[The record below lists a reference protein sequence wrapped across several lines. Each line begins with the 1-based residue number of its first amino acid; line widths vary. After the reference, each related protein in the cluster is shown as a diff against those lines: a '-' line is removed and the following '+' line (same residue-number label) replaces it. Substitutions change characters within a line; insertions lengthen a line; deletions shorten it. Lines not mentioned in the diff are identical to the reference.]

1 MKKFSALM
9 LVLNV
14 LLILSLVLTG
24 CASQPAAEPA
34 QPAAPEQAAPAAP
47 AQTEAPAAPAQPEA
61 PAEPAKPEAAAPA
74 EEKVLRMIN
83 FAAPVTLNVHL
94 SPGNKDSEASRL
106 IVEPLAAYDENGEPV
121 AILAKEIPTLEN
133 GGISEDLMTTTWHL
147 KEGVKWSD
155 GTDFTADDVVFT
167 WQYIMNPE
175 VGSVSVGS
183 YSAIENIEAVDP
195 LTAVITWKQPNS
207 EPLIAFAAL
216 YGPIIQKKQFEPF
229 NNATASQSPANLAP
243 IGTGPFMVV
252 EAIPGDTFVYV
263 KNPLYRDAE
272 KVYFDK
278 VILKGGGDAATA
290 ARAVV
295 QTGEFDYAFNLGI
308 EKEVLENLNATG
320 DKGQIYTK
328 LTSQTNRIAFNHTNP
343 DPALGEN
350 RSNYGTQHPFLSDIR
365 VREALTLA
373 IDRGVMVDQL
383 LGAQGA
389 PTCNVA
395 NPPYLTMQKLQWG
408 DCPAD
413 MEKAKALLD
422 EAGWVDSNGNGT
434 RDKDGVEMKMLF
446 VSSVNSV
453 QQKMQEFVKAAW
465 AELGIETEIKAVQ
478 ASVMWSGDKVNP
490 DTSYKFYA
498 DVMLFGWGG
507 LGTSTTARYLANLRC
522 SQIPQV
528 SNNWSGV
535 NFERWC
541 NPEFDALYDQFL
553 MEADPVKHDQIGSQM
568 NDMWVLDFAG
578 IPLTQR
584 SIVSAIS
591 NNLKG
596 VRTSS
601 RDLETWNI
609 AEWYM
614 EP

>member
-1 MKKFSALM
+1 
-9 LVLNV
+9 
-14 LLILSLVLTG
+14 
-24 CASQPAAEPA
+24 
-34 QPAAPEQAAPAAP
+34 
-47 AQTEAPAAPAQPEA
+47 
-61 PAEPAKPEAAAPA
+61 
-74 EEKVLRMIN
+74 
-83 FAAPVTLNVHL
+83 
-94 SPGNKDSEASRL
+94 
-106 IVEPLAAYDENGEPV
+106 
-121 AILAKEIPTLEN
+121 
-133 GGISEDLMTTTWHL
+133 
-147 KEGVKWSD
+147 
-155 GTDFTADDVVFT
+155 
-167 WQYIMNPE
+167 
-175 VGSVSVGS
+175 
-183 YSAIENIEAVDP
+183 
-195 LTAVITWKQPNS
+195 
-207 EPLIAFAAL
+207 
-216 YGPIIQKKQFEPF
+216 
-229 NNATASQSPANLAP
+229 
-243 IGTGPFMVV
+243 MVV

-263 KNPLYRDAE
+263 RNPLYRDAE
-272 KVYFDK
+272 NVYFDK

-295 QTGEFDYAFNLGI
+295 QTGEFDFAFNLGI
-308 EKEVLENLNATG
+308 EKEVLESLNAAGT
-320 DKGQIYTK
+320 KGQIYTK

-343 DPALGEN
+343 DPALGDD

-373 IDRGVMVDQL
+373 IDRGMMVDQL

-395 NPPYLTMQKLQWG
+395 NPPYLTLQALQWG
-408 DCPAD
+408 DCEPN
-413 MEKAKALLD
+413 MERAKALLD

-434 RDKDGVEMKMLF
+434 RDKDGVEMNMLF
-446 VSSVNSV
+446 VSSVNAV

-465 AELGIETEIKAVQ
+465 AELGIATEIKAVPS
-478 ASVMWSGDKVNP
+478 SVMWSGDKVNP
-490 DTSYKFYA
+490 DTSYKFFA

-507 LGTSTTARYLANLRC
+507 LGTSTAARYLANLRC
-522 SQIPQV
+522 SQIPQL

-541 NPEFDALYDQFL
+541 NPEFDALYDEFL

-568 NDMWVLDFAG
+568 NDLWVMDFAG
-578 IPLTQR
+578 IPLAQR

-591 NNLKG
+591 NQLKG